1 MYVKLP
7 IPDSSSVFKLNFLI
21 LGYLNS
27 FFSESHLVRD
37 NNIKVHL
44 YLIIT
49 LRTLLLL
56 GKISLNSCRFL
67 YIDLPHK
74 KWFIGSN
81 NKLDHLKQNNLTKL
95 PITKGKFIT
104 HEILILKKLRSYHH
118 EPRLWK
124 NQSTIISTSKWKEKL
139 SWSSLTESDNF
150 CLATSI
156 WKFRRTQGDI
166 GLKPLRKNL
175 LE

>member
-21 LGYLNS
+21 LGYLNF

-37 NNIKVHL
+37 NNIKLRL
-44 YLIIT
+44 YLIT
-49 LRTLLLL
+49 TLLLW
-56 GKISLNSCRFL
+56 GKSVSCRFL

-104 HEILILKKLRSYHH
+104 HPYLIWNIDIKKITQLPPWAKFLKKSI
-118 EPRLWK
+118 
-124 NQSTIISTSKWKEKL
+124 NN
-139 SWSSLTESDNF
+139 NF
-150 CLATSI
+150 NF
-156 WKFRRTQGDI
+156 KM
-166 GLKPLRKNL
+166 KRKTVL
-175 LE
+175 VEFDWIR

>member
-1 MYVKLP
+1 MD
-7 IPDSSSVFKLNFLI
+7 ISIF
-21 LGYLNS
+21 
-27 FFSESHLVRD
+27 FFSESHLVWD

-104 HEILILKKLRSYHH
+104 HPYLIWNIDIKKITQLPPWAKTLKKSI
-118 EPRLWK
+118 
-124 NQSTIISTSKWKEKL
+124 NN
-139 SWSSLTESDNF
+139 NF
-150 CLATSI
+150 NF
-156 WKFRRTQGDI
+156 KM
-166 GLKPLRKNL
+166 KRKTVL
-175 LE
+175 VEFDWIR